1 MGALAFKEFNL
12 ARLQKLSNIS
22 WKQPLVDRKK
32 EFHLW
37 SSHNDVAKYCN
48 FKDGT
53 KRLLSI
59 EFECNSDLN
68 VIDRFQI
75 TSGKEI
81 SFPKSFQGL
90 VKPVIL
96 GNPNSNFI
104 VKVLDAN
111 ENGGFEELPTI
122 GSATIKTRIGQAGF
136 RKNLIS
142 YWDGKCAVTGVSLE
156 SILMASHIKPWAES
170 SDAERL
176 DKYNGFLLSPTID
189 SIFDK
194 GLITFSKSGKIK
206 FSTQIEP
213 FLNQLGLKKSM
224 SINLADKHEKYLV
237 YYRDSVFKKS

>member
-1 MGALAFKEFNL
+1 MAKLE
-12 ARLQKLSNIS
+12 KLSNTS

-37 SSHNDVAKYCN
+37 SSQSEVARYCD

-59 EFECNSDLN
+59 EFEFNSDLN

-81 SFPKSFQGL
+81 RFPKLFQDL
-90 VKPVIL
+90 VKPEIL
-96 GNPNSNFI
+96 ENPNSNFI
-104 VKVLDAN
+104 VQVLDDN
-111 ENGGFEELPTI
+111 EDGGLEGLPTT

-136 RKNLIS
+136 RKDLIN
-142 YWDGKCAVTGVSLE
+142 YWEGKCAVTGVSLE
-156 SILMASHIKPWAES
+156 NILMASHIKPWAS
-170 SDAERL
+170 SNDAERL

-194 GLITFSKSGKIK
+194 GFITFSKNGNIE

-213 FLNQLGLKKSM
+213 FLNQLGLNKTM
-224 SINLADKHEKYLV
+224 SINLASEHEKYLDYHRV
-237 YYRDSVFKKS
+237 FVFKKS